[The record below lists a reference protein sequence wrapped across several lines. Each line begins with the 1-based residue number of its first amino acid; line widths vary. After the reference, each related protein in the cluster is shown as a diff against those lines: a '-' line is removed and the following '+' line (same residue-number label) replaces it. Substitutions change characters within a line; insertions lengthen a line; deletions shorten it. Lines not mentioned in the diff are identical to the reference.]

1 MASSRWILPSLH
13 SGHEGGHERK
23 VTWLELFYD
32 LVYVAAIIQLG
43 NMLSDDVSWGG
54 LLRFVALFIP
64 IWWSWTGATFY
75 VNRFAVDD
83 VVHRVLIFIQIGF
96 IAILAMSTQD
106 AFGALGQQFTLAY
119 VGIRL
124 VLVALYVRAYRHMPE
139 ARPLTRRYAIGF
151 TLAAMIWL
159 ASAFVPPPARYAL
172 WILGMAADFAVPL
185 TSRRLNALLPPD
197 VPHMA
202 ERYGLF
208 TIIVMGEAFVKVISS
223 APAAPLAVQQL
234 LLGGLG
240 LVIAGSIWWLY
251 FDDVA
256 GSPVKATSRA
266 AYVWIYSHLPLAI
279 GLTAFGVGIKKVI
292 FLNAGEALP
301 EKYRLLVGGALVV
314 YLIFGML
321 IDLVTTRSPGPAT
334 FAPRRRTA
342 LHFGAAAAVA
352 ALALVTEGLPT
363 LLWLGLVAAVCAAT
377 VVIDVVAT
385 GKDEEELHGPALD

>member
-352 ALALVTEGLPT
+352 ALALAAEGLPT